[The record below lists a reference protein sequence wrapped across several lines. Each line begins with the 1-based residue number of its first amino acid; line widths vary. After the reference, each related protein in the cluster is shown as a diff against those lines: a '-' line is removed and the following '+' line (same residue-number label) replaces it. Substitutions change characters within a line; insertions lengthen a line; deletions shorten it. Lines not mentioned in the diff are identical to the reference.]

1 MPFEIP
7 RIKWSPPNAFAE
19 VNSKKAAPRGCGED
33 FIDFS
38 MGNPDTTPATQNLDK
53 LVETASDPNTYR
65 YSNSHGLPEL
75 HLANVKVAVAPLVGF
90 GEYGDGFVW
99 FVLVENEY
107 RIRQAIFGIGRFLQ
121 DYRFL
126 EITDSHA
133 VVGQ

>member
-1 MPFEIP
+1 MVEFN
-7 RIKWSPPNAFAE
+7 RIKRLPPYVFNTINDLKQEA
-19 VNSKKAAPRGCGED
+19 RRRGED
-33 FIDFS
+33 IVDFS
-38 MGNPDTTPATQNLDK
+38 MGNPDTTPAPHIMDK
-53 LVETASDPNTYR
+53 LVETASNPNTHR

-90 GEYGDGFVW
+90 GEYGYGFVW

-126 EITDSHA
+126 EINDSHA

>member
-19 VNSKKAAPRGCGED
+19 VTSKKAAPRGCGEEI
-33 FIDFS
+33 IDFS
-38 MGNPDTTPATQNLDK
+38 MGNPDTTPAPQIVDK
-53 LVETASDPNTYR
+53 LVETASNPNTHR

-75 HLANVKVAVAPLVGF
+75 HPANVKVAVAPWVGF
-90 GEYGDGFVW
+90 CEYGNGFVQ

-107 RIRQAIFGIGRFLQ
+107 RIRQAIVGIRRFLQ
-121 DYRFL
+121 DYKFL
-126 EITDSHA
+126 GFADGHA

>member
-7 RIKWSPPNAFAE
+7 RIKWSSPNAFAK
-19 VNSKKAAPRGCGED
+19 VNSKKAAPRGCGEK
-33 FIDFS
+33 ISDFS
-38 MGNPDTTPATQNLDK
+38 IGNPYTTLAPHIVDK
-53 LVETASDPNTYR
+53 LVETASEPKSHS
-65 YSNSHGLPEL
+65 YSNLLGLPRL
-75 HLANVKVAVAPLVGF
+75 RLVNVKVAVVPWFGF
-90 GEYGDGFVW
+90 GDYGDGFVW

-126 EITDSHA
+126 ENTDSHG